1 MFYFLGFGKVSE
13 IDIQQSDKLLKF
25 LFKVIH
31 SFHKKRTYRF
41 QNLILQLNDVFR
53 QINAL

>member
-31 SFHKKRTYRF
+31 SFHKILRKEK
-41 QNLILQLNDVFR
+41 NLPFPKSDSPTK
-53 QINAL
+53 